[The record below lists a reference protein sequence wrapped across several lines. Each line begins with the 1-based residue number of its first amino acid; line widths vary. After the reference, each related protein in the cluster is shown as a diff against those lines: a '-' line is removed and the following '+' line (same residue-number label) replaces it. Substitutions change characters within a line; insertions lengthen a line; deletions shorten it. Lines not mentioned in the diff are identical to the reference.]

1 MKILG
6 NKLISECTE
15 YDFKQELER
24 KKIRHWLKSVSAF
37 ANTDGGA
44 LYFGVNNVGTVT
56 GLKDIQADSD
66 FISEKI
72 NAHLDPIPDWTLTP
86 AEDEKGNKVL
96 ELLVKPGQFTPYYL
110 FLDGSRQAY
119 VRSGNESKQA
129 TSRQLLNLVLKGTNR
144 SWDALPSQEK
154 ISKHSFKMLANEYHE
169 RTRLQWDD
177 KYPES
182 WGLVMEDGTLTN
194 GGLLFSDNCNVYQSR
209 VFCTRWDGLTKTDAI
224 NDAEYSGNLLYL
236 LKMMTGF
243 IKSSTAKRWFK
254 LPDYRLNF
262 PEYAD
267 RAILECC
274 VNHLIHRDMTEVGSE
289 VHVDIY
295 DNRIEFYSP
304 GGMFDGTRIQ
314 DRDIL
319 KVPSKRRN
327 PIIADVFT
335 QLDYMEKRGSG
346 FQKITELTSELRLF
360 TEDRMPTFESDA
372 SSFFTTVHSVLYG
385 RSDEDFQRV
394 IDQESAENKG
404 SEETSPKTTQKT
416 NPKREKTNPKTSPK
430 TNPKASPKS
439 PAKPLGKTAQAILD
453 MLSEDP
459 YMKRED
465 LMAKLDLTLAGV
477 KYHLANLQK
486 EKYLLRIEGRKSG
499 RWKVL
504 VKK

>member
-24 KKIRHWLKSVSAF
+24 KKISHWLKSVSAY
-37 ANTDGGA
+37 ANSEGGA
-44 LYFGVNNVGTVT
+44 LYYGVDNDGNVT
-56 GLKDIQADSD
+56 GLANPPSDSD
-66 FISEKI
+66 FISQKI
-72 NAHLDPIPDWTLTP
+72 NAHLDPVPDWTLTP
-86 AEDEKGNKVL
+86 GEDEQGHKVL
-96 ELLVKPGQFTPYYL
+96 EVLVKPGQFTPYYL
-110 FLDGSRQAY
+110 VLDGSRQAY
-119 VRSGNESKQA
+119 VRSGNESVVA
-129 TSRQLLNLVLKGTNR
+129 SSRELLKLVLKGTNR
-144 SWDALPSQEK
+144 SWDALPSRETVE
-154 ISKHSFKMLANEYHE
+154 KHSFKMLAHEYHE
-169 RTRLQWDD
+169 RTLQPWDD

-182 WGLVMEDGTLTN
+182 WGLVLEDGTLTN
-194 GGLLFSDNCNVYQSR
+194 GGLLFSDNCEVYQSR
-209 VFCTRWDGLTKTDAI
+209 VFCTRWNGLTKTDAI

-236 LKMMTGF
+236 LKMMRGF
-243 IKSSTAKRWFK
+243 IKSNTAKRWFK

-295 DNRIEFYSP
+295 DDRIEFYSP

-394 IDQESAENKG
+394 IDHESTPKEENTTQKTTQKAED
-404 SEETSPKTTQKT
+404 TTQKT
-416 NPKREKTNPKTSPK
+416 NPKTENTTQ
-430 TNPKASPKS
+430 
-439 PAKPLGKTAQAILD
+439 KPVSDTAQKILD
-453 MLSEDP
+453 LLTEDP
-459 YMKRED
+459 Y
-465 LMAKLDLTLAGV
+465 LTRQDIAPLLNLTPDGV
-477 KYHLANLQK
+477 KYHLTRLQRLG
-486 EKYLLRIEGRKSG
+486 YLLRIEGRKSG

>member
-1 MKILG
+1 M
-6 NKLISECTE
+6 
-15 YDFKQELER
+15 
-24 KKIRHWLKSVSAF
+24 
-37 ANTDGGA
+37 
-44 LYFGVNNVGTVT
+44 
-56 GLKDIQADSD
+56 
-66 FISEKI
+66 
-72 NAHLDPIPDWTLTP
+72 PP
-86 AEDEKGNKVL
+86 
-96 ELLVKPGQFTPYYL
+96 
-110 FLDGSRQAY
+110 
-119 VRSGNESKQA
+119 
-129 TSRQLLNLVLKGTNR
+129 
-144 SWDALPSQEK
+144 
-154 ISKHSFKMLANEYHE
+154 
-169 RTRLQWDD
+169 WDD

-182 WGLVMEDGTLTN
+182 WGLVLEDGTLTN
-194 GGLLFSDNCNVYQSR
+194 GGLLFSDNCEVYQSR
-209 VFCTRWDGLTKTDAI
+209 VFCTRWNGLTKTDAI

-236 LKMMTGF
+236 LQMMRGF
-243 IKSSTAKRWFK
+243 IKSNTTKRWFK

-295 DNRIEFYSP
+295 DDRIEFYSP

-372 SSFFTTVHSVLYG
+372 SSFFTTVYSVLYG
-385 RSDEDFQRV
+385 KCDEDFQRV
-394 IDQESAENKG
+394 INQEYAENES
-404 SEETSPKTTQKT
+404 SEETSPKTSQKT
-416 NPKREKTNPKTSPK
+416 NPKREKTSPK

-439 PAKPLGKTAQAILD
+439 PRKPLGKTAQTILD
-453 MLSEDP
+453 MFSEDP

-465 LMAKLDLTLAGV
+465 LMAKLNLTLAGV

-504 VKK
+504 IKK

>member
-1 MKILG
+1 MAQVAL
-6 NKLISECTE
+6 LA
-15 YDFKQELER
+15 L
-24 KKIRHWLKSVSAF
+24 SA
-37 ANTDGGA
+37 
-44 LYFGVNNVGTVT
+44 
-56 GLKDIQADSD
+56 
-66 FISEKI
+66 
-72 NAHLDPIPDWTLTP
+72 H
-86 AEDEKGNKVL
+86 
-96 ELLVKPGQFTPYYL
+96 
-110 FLDGSRQAY
+110 
-119 VRSGNESKQA
+119 
-129 TSRQLLNLVLKGTNR
+129 
-144 SWDALPSQEK
+144 
-154 ISKHSFKMLANEYHE
+154 
-169 RTRLQWDD
+169 
-177 KYPES
+177 
-182 WGLVMEDGTLTN
+182 
-194 GGLLFSDNCNVYQSR
+194 
-209 VFCTRWDGLTKTDAI
+209 
-224 NDAEYSGNLLYL
+224 
-236 LKMMTGF
+236 
-243 IKSSTAKRWFK
+243 WFK
-254 LPDYRLNF
+254 LQDYRLNF

-486 EKYLLRIEGRKSG
+486 EKYLLRIEGRKTG

-504 VKK
+504 IKK

>member
-24 KKIRHWLKSVSAF
+24 KKISHWLKSVSAY
-37 ANTDGGA
+37 ANSEGGA
-44 LYFGVNNVGTVT
+44 LYYGVDNNGTVT
-56 GLKDIQADSD
+56 GLA
-66 FISEKI
+66 
-72 NAHLDPIPDWTLTP
+72 
-86 AEDEKGNKVL
+86 
-96 ELLVKPGQFTPYYL
+96 
-110 FLDGSRQAY
+110 
-119 VRSGNESKQA
+119 
-129 TSRQLLNLVLKGTNR
+129 
-144 SWDALPSQEK
+144 
-154 ISKHSFKMLANEYHE
+154 
-169 RTRLQWDD
+169 
-177 KYPES
+177 
-182 WGLVMEDGTLTN
+182 
-194 GGLLFSDNCNVYQSR
+194 
-209 VFCTRWDGLTKTDAI
+209 KTDAI

-236 LKMMTGF
+236 LKMMRGF
-243 IKSSTAKRWFK
+243 IKSNTAKRWFK

-289 VHVDIY
+289 VHIDIY
-295 DNRIEFYSP
+295 DDRIEFYSP

-394 IDQESAENKG
+394 IDQESTPKEEN
-404 SEETSPKTTQKT
+404 TTQKT
-416 NPKREKTNPKTSPK
+416 TPKTEISTPK
-430 TNPKASPKS
+430 TNPKVKESTPK
-439 PAKPLGKTAQAILD
+439 KLGATAQSILD
-453 MLSEDP
+453 VLSEDP
-459 YMKRED
+459 YLKREEIAERVG
-465 LMAKLDLTLAGV
+465 LKPEGL
-477 KYHLANLQK
+477 KYQLGQLQK
-486 EKYLLRIEGRKSG
+486 KGYLLRIEGRKSG

>member
-6 NKLISECTE
+6 NKLISECTA
-15 YDFKQELER
+15 YDFKDELER
-24 KKIRHWLKSVSAF
+24 KKISHWLKSVSAF
-37 ANTDGGA
+37 ANFEGGA
-44 LYFGVNNVGTVT
+44 LYFGVADDGTVS
-56 GLKDIQADSD
+56 GLKDIQSDSD

-72 NAHLDPIPDWTLTP
+72 NAHIDPIPDWTLTP
-86 AEDEKGNKVL
+86 AEDDNGNKVL
-96 ELLVKPGQFTPYYL
+96 ELYVKPGQFTPYYL
-110 FLDGSRQAY
+110 FIGGSRQAY
-119 VRSGNESKQA
+119 VRSGNESVVA
-129 TSRQLLNLVLKGTNR
+129 SSRELLNLVLKGTHR
-144 SWDALPSQEK
+144 SWDALPSRDTIKE
-154 ISKHSFKMLANEYHE
+154 HSFKMLAHEYHE
-169 RTRLQWDD
+169 RTLQSWDD
-177 KYPES
+177 KYLES
-182 WGLVMEDGTLTN
+182 WGLVLEDGTLTN
-194 GGLLFSDNCNVYQSR
+194 GGLLFSDNCEVYQSR
-209 VFCTRWDGLTKTDAI
+209 VFCTRWNGLTKTDAI

-236 LKMMTGF
+236 LKMMRGF
-243 IKSSTAKRWFK
+243 IKSNTAKRWFK

-295 DNRIEFYSP
+295 DDRIEFYSP

-346 FQKITELTSELRLF
+346 FQKITELTSELRLY
-360 TEDRMPTFESDA
+360 TPELKPVFESDS
-372 SSFFTTVHSVLYG
+372 SSFFTTVYSVLYG
-385 RSDEDFQRV
+385 KTDADFKRI
-394 IDQESAENKG
+394 IDQESAEKD
-404 SEETSPKTTQKT
+404 SLEETSPKTSPKT
-416 NPKREKTNPKTSPK
+416 SSKTSPK
-430 TNPKASPKS
+430 TSLKAPG
-439 PAKPLGKTAQAILD
+439 KPLGKTAQAILD
-453 MLSEDP
+453 ILSEDP

-465 LMAKLDLTLAGV
+465 LMALFDLTLAGI
-477 KYHLANLQK
+477 KYHLAKLQK
-486 EKYLLRIEGRKSG
+486 EKYLLRIEGRKNG

>member
-1 MKILG
+1 MRIENNIL
-6 NKLISECTE
+6 IAECTA
-15 YDFKQELER
+15 YDFKDELER

-37 ANTDGGA
+37 ANTEDGA
-44 LYFGVNNVGTVT
+44 LYFGVFNNGTIT

-86 AEDEKGNKVL
+86 AEDEKGHKIL
-96 ELLVKPGQFTPYYL
+96 ELVVKPGQFTPYYL
-110 FLDGSRQAY
+110 FLDGSRQAF

-144 SWDALPSQEK
+144 SWDALPSKEN

-194 GGLLFSDNCNVYQSR
+194 GGVLFSDNCNIYQSR

-304 GGMFDGTRIQ
+304 GGMFDGTKIQ
-314 DRDIL
+314 ERDIL

-327 PIIADVFT
+327 PIIADVLT
-335 QLDYMEKRGSG
+335 QLDLMEKRGSG
-346 FQKITELTSELRLF
+346 FQKITTHTAELRLY
-360 TEDRMPTFESDA
+360 TKDLAPTFESDA
-372 SSFFTTVHSVLYG
+372 SSFFTTVYSVLYG
-385 RSDEDFQRV
+385 KKDADFQRI
-394 IDQESAENKG
+394 IDQESTPKLEN
-404 SEETSPKTTQKT
+404 TTLKTTPKDENST
-416 NPKREKTNPKTSPK
+416 PKANPKEENSTPKK
-430 TNPKASPKS
+430 
-439 PAKPLGKTAQAILD
+439 LGATAQSILD
-453 MLSEDP
+453 ILSEDP
-459 YMKRED
+459 YLKREEIASRAG
-465 LMAKLDLTLAGV
+465 LKLEGLKYQLAQ
-477 KYHLANLQK
+477 LQK
-486 EKYLLRIEGRKSG
+486 KGYLLRIEGRKTG

-504 VKK
+504 IKK

>member
-24 KKIRHWLKSVSAF
+24 KKISHWLKSVSAY
-37 ANTDGGA
+37 ANSEGGA
-44 LYFGVNNVGTVT
+44 LYYGVDNDGIVT
-56 GLKDIQADSD
+56 GLANPQSDSD
-66 FISEKI
+66 FISQKI
-72 NAHLDPIPDWTLTP
+72 NAHLDPVPDWTLTP
-86 AEDEKGNKVL
+86 GEDEQGHKVL
-96 ELLVKPGQFTPYYL
+96 EVLVKPGQFTPYYL
-110 FLDGSRQAY
+110 VLDGSRQAY
-119 VRSGNESKQA
+119 VRSGNESVVA
-129 TSRQLLNLVLKGTNR
+129 SSRELLKLVLKGTNS
-144 SWDALPSQEK
+144 SWDALPSREP
-154 ISKHSFKMLANEYHE
+154 IEKHSFKMLAHEYHE
-169 RTRLQWDD
+169 RTLQPWDD

-182 WGLVMEDGTLTN
+182 WGLVLEDGTLTN
-194 GGLLFSDNCNVYQSR
+194 GGLLFSDNCEVYQSR
-209 VFCTRWDGLTKTDAI
+209 VFCTRWNGLTKTDAI

-236 LKMMTGF
+236 LKMMRGF
-243 IKSSTAKRWFK
+243 IKSNTAKRWFK

-295 DNRIEFYSP
+295 DDRIEFYSP

-394 IDQESAENKG
+394 IDQESAENEG
-404 SEETSPKTTQKT
+404 SEETSQKTTQKT

>member
-1 MKILG
+1 M
-6 NKLISECTE
+6 
-15 YDFKQELER
+15 
-24 KKIRHWLKSVSAF
+24 
-37 ANTDGGA
+37 
-44 LYFGVNNVGTVT
+44 
-56 GLKDIQADSD
+56 
-66 FISEKI
+66 
-72 NAHLDPIPDWTLTP
+72 
-86 AEDEKGNKVL
+86 
-96 ELLVKPGQFTPYYL
+96 KPGQFTPYYL

-335 QLDYMEKRGSG
+335 QLDLMEKRGSG
-346 FQKITELTSELRLF
+346 FQKITTHTSELRLYSK
-360 TEDRMPTFESDA
+360 DLAPSFESDA
-372 SSFFTTVHSVLYG
+372 SSFFTTVYSVLYG
-385 RSDEDFQRV
+385 KTDADFQRI
-394 IDQESAENKG
+394 IDEESTPKTGNTTQNTIPKTEN
-404 SEETSPKTTQKT
+404 STPKTT
-416 NPKREKTNPKTSPK
+416 PKKEESTPKK
-430 TNPKASPKS
+430 
-439 PAKPLGKTAQAILD
+439 LGATAQSILD
-453 MLSEDP
+453 VLSEDP
-459 YMKRED
+459 YLKREEIAERVG
-465 LMAKLDLTLAGV
+465 LKLEGL
-477 KYHLANLQK
+477 KYQLGQLQK
-486 EKYLLRIEGRKSG
+486 KGYLLRIEGRKTG

-504 VKK
+504 IKK

>member
-6 NKLISECTE
+6 NKLISECTA
-15 YDFKQELER
+15 YDFKDELER

-37 ANTDGGA
+37 ANTEGGA
-44 LYFGVNNVGTVT
+44 LYFGVSNDGTVT

-86 AEDEKGNKVL
+86 AEDENGNKVL

-335 QLDYMEKRGSG
+335 QLDLMEKRGSG
-346 FQKITELTSELRLF
+346 FQKITTHTSELRLYSK
-360 TEDRMPTFESDA
+360 DLAPTFESDA
-372 SSFFTTVHSVLYG
+372 SSFFTTVYSVLYG
-385 RSDEDFQRV
+385 KTDADFQRI
-394 IDQESAENKG
+394 IDEESTPKTEN
-404 SEETSPKTTQKT
+404 TTQKT
-416 NPKREKTNPKTSPK
+416 TPKDENSTPK
-430 TNPKASPKS
+430 TNPKEEKSTPK
-439 PAKPLGKTAQAILD
+439 KLGATAQSILD
-453 MLSEDP
+453 ILSEDP
-459 YMKRED
+459 YLKREEIAARAG
-465 LMAKLDLTLAGV
+465 LKLEGLKYQLAQ
-477 KYHLANLQK
+477 LQK
-486 EKYLLRIEGRKSG
+486 KGYLLRIEGRKTG

-504 VKK
+504 IKK

>member
-1 MKILG
+1 M
-6 NKLISECTE
+6 
-15 YDFKQELER
+15 LE
-24 KKIRHWLKSVSAF
+24 V
-37 ANTDGGA
+37 
-44 LYFGVNNVGTVT
+44 
-56 GLKDIQADSD
+56 
-66 FISEKI
+66 
-72 NAHLDPIPDWTLTP
+72 
-86 AEDEKGNKVL
+86 
-96 ELLVKPGQFTPYYL
+96 LVKPGQFTPYYL
-110 FLDGSRQAY
+110 VLDGSRQAY
-119 VRSGNESKQA
+119 IRSGNESVVA
-129 TSRQLLNLVLKGTNR
+129 SSRELLKLVLKGTNS
-144 SWDALPSQEK
+144 SWDALPSRETVE
-154 ISKHSFKMLANEYHE
+154 KHSFKMLAHEYHE
-169 RTRLQWDD
+169 RTLQPWDD

-182 WGLVMEDGTLTN
+182 WGLVLEDGTLTN
-194 GGLLFSDNCNVYQSR
+194 GGLLFSDNCEVYQSR
-209 VFCTRWDGLTKTDAI
+209 VFCTRWNGLTKTDAI

-236 LKMMTGF
+236 LKMMRGF
-243 IKSSTAKRWFK
+243 IKSNTAKRWFK

-394 IDQESAENKG
+394 IDQESTPKEEN
-404 SEETSPKTTQKT
+404 TTQKT
-416 NPKREKTNPKTSPK
+416 TPKTENSTPK
-430 TNPKASPKS
+430 TNPKEEESTPK
-439 PAKPLGKTAQAILD
+439 KLGATAQSILD
-453 MLSEDP
+453 VLSEDP
-459 YMKRED
+459 YLKREEIAERVG
-465 LMAKLDLTLAGV
+465 LKLEGL
-477 KYHLANLQK
+477 KYQLGQLQK
-486 EKYLLRIEGRKSG
+486 KGYLLRIEGRKSG

-504 VKK
+504 IKK